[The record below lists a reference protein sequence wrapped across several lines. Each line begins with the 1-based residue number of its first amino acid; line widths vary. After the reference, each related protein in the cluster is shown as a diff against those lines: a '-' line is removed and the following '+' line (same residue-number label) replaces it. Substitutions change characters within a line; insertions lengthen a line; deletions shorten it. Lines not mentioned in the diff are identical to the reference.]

1 MYVNTQKYNFYLL
14 YLELK
19 QILRSLQEL
28 IRSHDHLSWQDFL
41 KTHKPTGALKLEQY
55 QEKGWQDIRAHIVM
69 HMVIVVFRNDNTEVE
84 DLPAKRQRLQGKRT
98 TNKTE

>member
-1 MYVNTQKYNFYLL
+1 M
-14 YLELK
+14 
-19 QILRSLQEL
+19 
-28 IRSHDHLSWQDFL
+28 

-55 QEKGWQDIRAHIVM
+55 QEKGWQDFLKTHKPTGALKLEQYQGKGWQDICAHIVM